1 MGADKACWCC
11 KRALA
16 AGARCIER
24 KTIDQHFKPNTR
36 EKRKKNILHAA
47 ATIENTSIHHKESN
61 VLSYIFLPLIFDRLL
76 VRI

>member
-36 EKRKKNILHAA
+36 EKRKK
-47 ATIENTSIHHKESN
+47 TFYT
-61 VLSYIFLPLIFDRLL
+61 PLQR
-76 VRI
+76 